1 MLQVISSIF
10 GSAYLFKDGNLD
22 LLFEITNAAG
32 PVLYA
37 QALKVANES
46 GRKNQRP
53 QELVKCRGNVVGMVI
68 FGSVRLR
75 ELGWTREV
83 DHGA

>member
-1 MLQVISSIF
+1 LRWR
-10 GSAYLFKDGNLD
+10 
-22 LLFEITNAAG
+22 TN
-32 PVLYA
+32 
-37 QALKVANES
+37 S
-46 GRKNQRP
+46 GRKIQRP